1 MSFGI
6 PDYIVTAVFMA
17 MTFGAAYFFSSKEKT
32 LDSHFRSSGSLSW
45 FVSGTAMVATTFAA
59 DTPLAVTELV
69 AKYGIAGNWIWWY
82 MGISS
87 VATVFFFAPLWKASG
102 VGTDI
107 ELVKLRYDSGSDIL
121 RIIKSLY
128 LGLLMN
134 IIILTWVNLAMLKI
148 CTVLF
153 PSYPAWAIVSFF
165 CFAGFLY
172 TGLSG
177 LRGISY
183 TDAFQFFF
191 AIGACIV
198 LAWFALADERIGGTA
213 GLQAKLPSEF
223 FSIFPSDGKVSAF
236 SSQEFIIFVTVVWWA
251 SWYPGAEPGGGGYI
265 AQRILA
271 SKDEKSSMFAALWFT
286 IAHYFIR
293 PWPWILTALASTVL
307 FPNLSSAD
315 KGNGFVMV
323 MKEVLPSGLLGLLFS
338 AFLAAYLSTV
348 ATHLNW
354 GSSYL
359 TSDLYK
365 PYLNPGKEDSH
376 YLKFSLLVEFIS
388 MAASLTAAFF
398 YVDSISGIWKF
409 LLECGAG
416 VGFALIARWF
426 IPRIN
431 AWAELAGFVSPVIFY
446 TLNKLFFH
454 IPAPLSIVF
463 VSLSVSLTV
472 VLTAVLTVPVNAEV
486 LKHFYEK
493 VKPPGYFWKK
503 WAQKHGVIEEEPFLK
518 PLPAFFCSISALVL
532 VYSLLCAA
540 GYFIFGK
547 YPELAVSSVTA
558 LGSGI
563 FLYFRLKSA

>member
-1 MSFGI
+1 MSFGF
-6 PDYIVTAVFMA
+6 PDYLVTAVFMA

-69 AKYGIAGNWIWWY
+69 AKHGIAGNWIWWY

-102 VGTDI
+102 VSTDI

-134 IIILTWVNLAMLKI
+134 IIILTWVNLAMVKI

-198 LAWFALADERIGGTA
+198 LAWFALADERIGGIV
-213 GLQAKLPSEF
+213 GLQAKLPAEMF
-223 FSIFPSDGKVSAF
+223 AIFPSDGKVSAF
-236 SSQEFIIFVTVVWWA
+236 SNQEFIIFVTVVWWA
-251 SWYPGAEPGGGGYI
+251 SWYPGAEPGGGGYV

-271 SKDEKSSMFAALWFT
+271 SKDERSSMFAALWFT

-293 PWPWILTALASTVL
+293 PWPWILTALASAVL

-323 MKEVLPSGLLGLLFS
+323 MKEVLPAGLLGLLFS
-338 AFLAAYLSTV
+338 AFLAAFLSTV

-365 PYLNPGKEDSH
+365 PYLNPEKTDSH
-376 YLKFSLLVEFIS
+376 YLKFSMIVEFVS
-388 MAASLTAAFF
+388 MGASLIAAFF

-446 TLNKLFFH
+446 TLNQLSLH
-454 IPAPLSIVF
+454 IPSPVSIVF
-463 VSLSVSLTV
+463 VSLSVTLTV
-472 VLTAVLTVPVNAEV
+472 ILTAFFTAPVSPNV
-486 LKHFYEK
+486 LKSFYEK
-493 VKPPGYFWKK
+493 VKPPGFFWKR
-503 WAQKHGVIEEEPFLK
+503 WAVKNGVVEEIPFLK
-518 PLPAFFCSISALVL
+518 PVSALLCSISALVL

-540 GYFIFGK
+540 GYLIFGK
-547 YPELAVSSVTA
+547 YTELAISTVTA
-558 LGSGI
+558 SGAGL
-563 FLYFRLKSA
+563 FLYSRLKDI